1 MNEPCT
7 FLWQEGLCE
16 SERVGA
22 FQEDGWCTELS
33 PALQILPPDQRVVCY
48 VLCFPRCQLPPW
60 PHPHRATLHIRHFI
74 VVIWRNLFP
83 LQMKSTV
90 ISNWRNVLP
99 LSDYFILLVHGARSQ
114 HYHSTALSKSSILQR
129 KVLVFEFRPPQTWTK
144 DLTNVWPRSQEG
156 EHEWFRASLASSW
169 EKPTQRTHR
178 RDGDHLH
185 HFHIWR
191 KTL

>member
-1 MNEPCT
+1 MPYTTDQEGPETPGWASFSAKNQLNHKKEWNWVGCSDVNEPCT
-7 FLWQEGLCE
+7 FLWQEELCE
-16 SERVGA
+16 PERVGA

-60 PHPHRATLHIRHFI
+60 PHPNRATLHIRHFV

-99 LSDYFILLVHGARSQ
+99 LSDYFILLVHGARR
-114 HYHSTALSKSSILQR
+114 STL
-129 KVLVFEFRPPQTWTK
+129 P
-144 DLTNVWPRSQEG
+144 
-156 EHEWFRASLASSW
+156 
-169 EKPTQRTHR
+169 
-178 RDGDHLH
+178 LH
-185 HFHIWR
+185 C
-191 KTL
+191 TE